1 MAKVKIFRCDCGWA
15 FHSLRIETDT
25 DEQFPPIC
33 ISVVNAPADL
43 NIIQRIKGAWNVMLG
58 KEHVMSEVWIHRDEV
73 KEFVEFVSCF
83 ALNPNT
89 YSGVPTLRAVD
100 PPSALVSAAIS
111 ENTAGN

>member
-1 MAKVKIFRCDCGWA
+1 MAKVKIFRCDCGWD

-43 NIIQRIKGAWNVMLG
+43 SIIQRIKGAWNILLG

-89 YSGVPTLRAVD
+89 SYGVPTLRAVD
-100 PPSALVSAAIS
+100 PPSALVGGGDS
-111 ENTAGN
+111 ENSAGN